1 MKTIF
6 RGLMVLLAA
15 LLVFP
20 VTYAEASFTDV
31 TLYEDEIQ
39 FLIDREILNGYEDG
53 SFKPSNNMNR
63 LNGVQVL
70 LRAKGITDFDAPD
83 PGFADMKPDTYGYAE
98 VAKAVELG
106 IISGKT
112 HADGSRYFD
121 PAAPL
126 TRGQMAKIIVETM
139 KYDIDASYT
148 FRDVP
153 ATNGFA
159 KYISTLA
166 VEGVTEGYPDNTFK
180 PNTSIS
186 RAHFALFVARMLND
200 DFKPEPKP
208 TSFKLD
214 KSMKYTRSMNVDGRS
229 YTDSMRYVGPYIVG
243 PESNVPG
250 EWDEWLVTGGGSND
264 YFITF
269 ENKDRLLTG
278 YGMEYDTEL
287 RYPIYKGKTYYSDW
301 GHRYDVLNVGLTYK
315 TQAGTFKQVIEVKS
329 EFGYTT
335 YYAPNVGPIK
345 TVSNGKPTMELIKL
359 EPVGK

>member
-1 MKTIF
+1 
-6 RGLMVLLAA
+6 MVLLAA

-20 VTYAEASFTDV
+20 VTHAEASFADV
-31 TLYEDEIQ
+31 TQYEDEIQ
-39 FLIDREILNGYEDG
+39 FLIEREILNGYEDG
-53 SFKPSNNMNR
+53 SFKPRNNMNR

-83 PGFADMKPDTYGYAE
+83 PGLVDMKPGVHGYEE

-112 HADGSRYFD
+112 NADGSRYFD

-126 TRGQMAKIIVETM
+126 TRGQMAKIIVGAM
-139 KYDIDASYT
+139 DYDIDASYT

-153 ATNGFA
+153 VTNGFA

-166 VEGVTEGYPDNTFK
+166 AEGVTEGYPDNTFK
-180 PNTSIS
+180 PNASIS
-186 RAHFALFVARMLND
+186 RQHFALFVARMLND

-208 TSFKLD
+208 TSFKLN
-214 KSMKYTRSMNVDGRS
+214 KSMKYTRLMNIDGRT
-229 YTDSMRYVGPYIVG
+229 YTDTLRYVGPYIVG
-243 PESNVPG
+243 PGSNAPG
-250 EWDEWLVTGGGSND
+250 EWDEWLMTGGGNKE

-278 YGMEYDTEL
+278 YGMEYDTDL

-301 GHRYDVLNVGLTYK
+301 GHRYDVVNVGLTYK
-315 TQAGTFKQVIEVKS
+315 TKAGTFKQVIEVKN
-329 EFGYTT
+329 EYGYTT

-345 TVSNGKPTMELIKL
+345 TVFNGVATMELLKL

>member
-214 KSMKYTRSMNVDGRS
+214 KSMKYTRLMNIDGRS

-243 PESNVPG
+243 PGSNVPG
-250 EWDEWLVTGGGSND
+250 EWDEWKSTNGENFVV
-264 YFITF
+264 F
-269 ENKDRLLTG
+269 EDETHLLTG
-278 YGMEYDTEL
+278 YPGSEFEVDLE
-287 RYPIYKGKTYYSDW
+287 YPIYKGKTFYNAWDDQ
-301 GHRYDVLNVGLTYK
+301 YDVVDVGLTLTTK
-315 TQAGTFKQVIEVKS
+315 AGTFKQVIAVKDWD
-329 EFGYTT
+329 GYTV
-335 YYAPNVGPIK
+335 YYAPNVGAIK
-345 TVSNGKPTMELIKL
+345 TVFNGKVTMELTKL